1 MFKRLTG
8 NLSYFLLLFMVTLNL
23 HGNPVEPT
31 ALAKTS
37 DSVNWNKVDE
47 VSVLSPSLYGYRAIE
62 NIKLIG
68 SDARQQL
75 IIEAFHQSGR
85 PRDISRDVFLK
96 LSPKGIVEI
105 DDTGRLSPV
114 SDGKTTLSVVSPDGK
129 ILKTLDIKVEKAG
142 TTRPVNFVEEVVP
155 IFTKLGCNGGGCH
168 GKSGGQ
174 NGFRLSLLGFEP
186 TEDFEWLVKES
197 RSRRIIPAAPE
208 YSLLLTKATGEV
220 PHGGGKRLDKGS
232 EDYELLLRW
241 IRQGMNYSK
250 QDDPVITGIEVFPK
264 RRIMQRQK
272 GQQLV
277 VVANYSDGS
286 TKDVTRSA
294 LYEANVDEMAKID
307 EDGFVKVGNQPGD
320 VAVMIRFQGKVDVF
334 RAMIPVGAPVS
345 EFPKPSNFIDELVF
359 SKLAEMGL
367 PTSDLVDDNT
377 FLRRVTLDIAGRMP
391 TKEELNAFVESN
403 SPDKRKACIER
414 LLDSEDYAAFFANK
428 WSALLRNKRSNPR
441 NKRGNFAFHQWILDS
456 FHKNKPYDQFV
467 SEIITAQ
474 GEVQSN
480 PPTAWYAQVDQTTEM
495 LEDTAQLFLGTRIQ
509 CAQCHHHPFE
519 RWSQKDYYQFSAF
532 FSRVKKKKG
541 FIPGEDFLYHQPGN
555 ASAVNKKTG
564 KKVFPAALGSP
575 TVEIEPET
583 DPRIYLAEWMKDPEN
598 PFFAQTLVNRYWK
611 HFFGRGLVEPEDDIR
626 ATNPPTNPDLM
637 NGLAEYFMSTG
648 FDLKKLISAICNSK
662 TYQLSSTPNNW
673 NRKDQQHFSR
683 SYPKRLPAEVLYDSI
698 HDLTD
703 APSGF
708 GGLPTNYRAVYLPDD
723 SYNKSSYFLTV
734 FGRPDSDSA
743 CECERTADAS
753 LAQSLHLINS
763 KELQNKLS
771 LEDGFA
777 AQLAKRAGSK
787 DPQNVS
793 AIYQKAFSREPSTNE
808 SQVALLYL
816 EKKSQLSEEEIKLE
830 DEERKTVLL
839 KKRREAFEDIIWALI
854 NTKEFLFNH

>member
-1 MFKRLTG
+1 MLHRFIRTTLELSILVIALVNLISHSAYSVTQEDNGLTI
-8 NLSYFLLLFMVTLNL
+8 
-23 HGNPVEPT
+23 
-31 ALAKTS
+31 
-37 DSVNWNKVDE
+37 NWNQLE
-47 VSVLSPSLYGYRAIE
+47 NIQVLSPGSHGYE
-62 NIKLIG
+62 PVKEIKLVG

-75 IIEAFHQSGR
+75 IIQTRNINGH
-85 PRDISRDVFLK
+85 PMDISRLVSMQ

-105 DDTGRLSPV
+105 DSTGRLSPV
-114 SDGKTTLSVVSPDGK
+114 SDGKTRLYVHSPQGDIIKELSIEVA
-129 ILKTLDIKVEKAG
+129 KAES
-142 TTRPVNFVEEVVP
+142 TRPVNFIEEVVP

-220 PHGGGKRLDKGS
+220 PHGGGKRLEKGS

-250 QDDPVITGIEVFPK
+250 PDAPVITDIEVYPK
-264 RRIMQRQK
+264 ERTMQKDK

-277 VVANYSDGS
+277 VVAKYSDGS

-294 LYEANVDEMAKID
+294 LYEANVEEMAKID
-307 EDGFVKVGNQPGD
+307 ENGFVKIGDQPGD

-345 EFPKPSNFIDELVF
+345 KFPEPSNFIDEFVF
-359 SKLAEMGL
+359 SKLAKMGL
-367 PTSDLVDDNT
+367 PASEISDDNT
-377 FLRRVTLDIAGRMP
+377 FLRRVTLDIAGRLP
-391 TKEELNAFVESN
+391 TKEELSAFQESN
-403 SPDKRKACIER
+403 SSDKRELTIKR
-414 LLDSEDYAAFFANK
+414 LLDSEDYAAYFANK
-428 WSALLRNKRSNPR
+428 WSALLRNKRSNPK

-456 FHKNKPYDQFV
+456 FHSNKPFDQFV

-480 PPTAWYAQVDQTTEM
+480 PATAWYNQVNQTTEM

-509 CAQCHHHPFE
+509 CAQCHHHPYE

-532 FSRVKKKKG
+532 FSRVKKKRG
-541 FIPGEDFLYHQPGN
+541 LVPGEDFLYHQNGK

-564 KKVFPAALGSP
+564 KPVTPAALGSAP
-575 TVEIEPET
+575 MTIDPEI
-583 DPRIYLAEWMKDPEN
+583 DPRTRLAEWMKDPEN
-598 PFFAQTLVNRYWK
+598 PFFAKTLANRYWK
-611 HFFGRGLVEPEDDIR
+611 HFFGRGLIEPEDDIR
-626 ATNPPTNPDLM
+626 ATNPPTNPELM
-637 NGLAEYFMSTG
+637 DALAEYFISTG
-648 FDLKKLISAICNSK
+648 FDLKALVSTICNSK

-673 NRKDQQHFSR
+673 NVKDRQHFSR
-683 SYPKRLPAEVLYDSI
+683 AYPKRLPAEVLYDSI
-698 HDLTD
+698 HDFAR

-708 GGLPTNYRAVYLPDD
+708 NGLPENYRAVYLPDD

-763 KELQNKLS
+763 KELQSKLS
-771 LEDGFA
+771 LDTGLA
-777 AQLAKRAGSK
+777 AHLAKQPEEK
-787 DPQNVS
+787 DKQNVEL
-793 AIYQKAFSREPSTNE
+793 IYQTAFSRKPKSEE
-808 SQVALLYL
+808 AEIAHLYL
-816 EKKSQLSEEEIKLE
+816 QKKSILSESDKAL
-830 DEERKTVLL
+830 DDNQRKELIL
-839 KKRREAFEDIIWALI
+839 KKRREAFEDIIWAIL